1 MSSIT
6 YKDQNIELA
15 GVELEVGDNAPRVV
29 LRTKNLAPV
38 EIAPPGKTQIL
49 LTMPSLDTP
58 VCSKQA
64 KETNKRLASMKNIE
78 VIIISMDLPF
88 AMDRFCATEG
98 VDNIITTSDF
108 AFKDFGINY
117 GVLINNSIFAGLL
130 ARAAFVVKDGKIV
143 YKQLVEELMGKIDF
157 KDLELFMHRNY
168 GYPLN

>member
-1 MSSIT
+1 MASIT
-6 YKDQNIELA
+6 YKGQNIELA
-15 GVELEVGDNAPRVV
+15 GIELEVGDNAPKVV
-29 LRTKNLAPV
+29 LKTKNLAPV

-49 LTMPSLDTP
+49 LTLPSLDTP

-98 VDNIITTSDF
+98 ISNIITASDF

-117 GVLINNSIFAGLL
+117 GVLINDSIFAGLL
-130 ARAAFVVKDGKIV
+130 ARAAFVVKDGKIA
-143 YKQLVEELMGKIDF
+143 YKQLVKELMGKIDF

>member
-6 YKDQNIELA
+6 YKGQIIELA
-15 GVELEVGDNAPRVV
+15 GIELEVGDNAPRVV
-29 LRTKNLAPV
+29 LRTKNLALV

-49 LTMPSLDTP
+49 LTLPSLDTP

-78 VIIISMDLPF
+78 VIIVSMDLPF

-98 VDNIITTSDF
+98 IDNIITASDF

-117 GVLINNSIFAGLL
+117 GVLINDSIFAGLL
-130 ARAAFVVKDGKIV
+130 ARAAFIVKDGKIV
-143 YKQLVEELMGKIDF
+143 YKQLVKELMGKIDF

>member
-1 MSSIT
+1 MSSIK

-15 GVELEVGDNAPRVV
+15 GVELEVGDNAPRVT

-49 LTMPSLDTP
+49 LTFPSLDTQ

-64 KETNKRLASMKNIE
+64 KETNKRLTSMKNIE

-98 VDNIITTSDF
+98 IDNITTASDF
-108 AFKDFGINY
+108 AFKDFGTNY
-117 GVLINNSIFAGLL
+117 GVLINNSIFAGL
-130 ARAAFVVKDGKIV
+130 ARAAFVVKDRKIV

>member
-88 AMDRFCATEG
+88 AMDRFCVTEG
-98 VDNIITTSDF
+98 VDNIITASDF

-157 KDLELFMHRNY
+157 RGLELFMHRNY

>member
-6 YKDQNIELA
+6 YKGQNIELA
-15 GVELEVGDNAPRVV
+15 GVKLEVGDNAPKLI

-49 LTMPSLDTP
+49 LTLPSLDTP

-98 VDNIITTSDF
+98 IDNIVTASDF
-108 AFKDFGINY
+108 AFKDFGVNY
-117 GVLINNSIFAGLL
+117 GVLINDSIFAGLL
-130 ARAAFVVKDGKIV
+130 ARAVFVVKDGKIV
-143 YKQLVEELMGKIDF
+143 YKQLVEKLMGKINF

-168 GYPLN
+168 GYSLN

>member
-6 YKDQNIELA
+6 YKGQIIELA
-15 GVELEVGDNAPRVV
+15 GIELEVGDNAPRVV

-49 LTMPSLDTP
+49 LTLPSLDTP

-64 KETNKRLASMKNIE
+64 KETNKKLASMKNIE
-78 VIIISMDLPF
+78 VIIVSMDLPF

-98 VDNIITTSDF
+98 IDNIITASDF

-117 GVLINNSIFAGLL
+117 GVLINDSIFAGLL

>member
-15 GVELEVGDNAPRVV
+15 GVELEVGDNAPRVI

-98 VDNIITTSDF
+98 LDNIITASDF

-157 KDLELFMHRNY
+157 RDLELFMHRNY

>member
-6 YKDQNIELA
+6 YKGQIIELA
-15 GVELEVGDNAPRVV
+15 GIELEVGDNAPRVV

-49 LTMPSLDTP
+49 LTLPSLDTP

-78 VIIISMDLPF
+78 VIIVSMDLPF

-98 VDNIITTSDF
+98 IDNITTASDF

-117 GVLINNSIFAGLL
+117 GVLINDSIFAGLL
-130 ARAAFVVKDGKIV
+130 ARAAFVIKDGKIV
-143 YKQLVEELMGKIDF
+143 YKQLVKELMGKIDF

>member
-88 AMDRFCATEG
+88 AMDRFCVTEG
-98 VDNIITTSDF
+98 VDNIITASDF

-157 KDLELFMHRNY
+157 RDLELFMHRNY

>member
-1 MSSIT
+1 MSNII
-6 YKDQNIELA
+6 YKDQEIELI
-15 GVELEVGDNAPRVV
+15 GDELEVGDNAPRITI
-29 LRTKNLAPV
+29 RTKNLAPV

-49 LTMPSLDTP
+49 LTFPSLDTQ

-98 VDNIITTSDF
+98 VDDIIVASDF
-108 AFKDFGINY
+108 AFKDFGTNY
-117 GVLINNSIFAGLL
+117 GVLIGDSIFAGLL

-143 YKQLVEELMGKIDF
+143 YKQLVKELMGKIDF
-157 KDLELFMHRNY
+157 KDLELFMHKNY